1 MFSLLILM
9 MLVPLMSLAT
19 KKQPVGGGQC
29 FKRDW
34 MAQCISYSVWKI
46 TNEASEILTVSFGS
60 IETLEKEGLLEKKST
75 KNEYSG
81 GLNKLTTS
89 IPFQFWCKHF
99 NKWFGHYLCLIVQIH
114 PG

>member
-60 IETLEKEGLLEKKST
+60 IETWEKEGLLEKKST
-75 KNEYSG
+75 KNEYSYIREG
-81 GLNKLTTS
+81 KQDL
-89 IPFQFWCKHF
+89 F
-99 NKWFGHYLCLIVQIH
+99 NLSKEGKKDLMQKNCSEHRTKTFR
-114 PG
+114 